1 MAPPRNRRPGFSRRA
16 QYGLFFGYVGA
27 IGGALIGAGLLL
39 LSTFDPPAYA
49 VVRGFFG
56 EITTP
61 ISSALDWVR
70 RGVAGTPGAVSEHWN
85 VKAENDR
92 LKKQLETNE
101 TLISRARTLNQENR
115 RLREMLKL
123 RDATTDAVVAAR
135 LVNSS
140 AASTR
145 RYATLNAGS
154 WQGVQNGMPVREPN
168 GLIGQVVEAGANSSR
183 VLLIIDAESIV
194 PVRRTSDGMPAIAA
208 GRGDGLLDIRSAS
221 LSSGEFK
228 AGDTFVTSGTGGV
241 FPPNI
246 PVARV
251 IKTSRDSGVAE
262 PSANPDSLDFA
273 LVQRSFLPEP
283 PPMPTPTPTST
294 PKPGAT
300 TAAKPTK
307 PTVKSTPT

>member
-16 QYGLFFGYVGA
+16 QYSLFIGYVTA
-27 IGGALIGAGLLL
+27 VGGALIGAALLL
-39 LSTFDPPAYA
+39 LSTFNPPAFA
-49 VVRGFFG
+49 AVRGFFA

-61 ISSALDWVR
+61 ISSAFDWVR
-70 RGVAGTPGAVSEHWN
+70 RSVAGAPGAISEHWD

-101 TLISRARTLNQENR
+101 TLVSRARTLNQENR

-135 LVNSS
+135 LVSS
-140 AASTR
+140 TASSTR

-154 WQGVQNGMPVREPN
+154 WQGVKAGQPVREPD
-168 GLIGQVVEAGANSSR
+168 GLIGQVVELTPNTSR

-194 PVRRTSDGMPAIAA
+194 PVRRTRDGMPAIVQ
-208 GRGDGLLDIRSAS
+208 GRGDGLLDVRSAS
-221 LSSGEFK
+221 LASGEFQ
-228 AGDTFVTSGTGGV
+228 AGDTFVTSGTGGI

-251 IKTSRDSGVAE
+251 LKSSRDFGVAQ
-262 PSANPDSLDFA
+262 PTANPDALDFA
-273 LVQRSFLPEP
+273 LVQQAFLPEP
-283 PPMPTPTPTST
+283 TPSPTPSPS
-294 PKPGAT
+294 PKPK
-300 TAAKPTK
+300 AAPK
-307 PTVKSTPT
+307 